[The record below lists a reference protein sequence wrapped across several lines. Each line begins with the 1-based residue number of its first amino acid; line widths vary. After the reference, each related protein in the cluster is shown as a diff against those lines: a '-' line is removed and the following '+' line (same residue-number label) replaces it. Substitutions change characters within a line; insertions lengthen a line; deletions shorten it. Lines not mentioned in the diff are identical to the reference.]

1 MFLFVPI
8 AIVMINILDYF
19 AYRRSFQFFMAL
31 GMVFLMAAQA
41 HTVYLRNEI
50 MLYQKILW
58 DDNVKK
64 EPNLSRPHSGLGK
77 AYFDEGN
84 YEKGAMENMVALA
97 LNRYPNYYQ
106 PALNHCALGNYYLLI
121 KKNDDKASFHYQQA
135 LQLQPN
141 IPQAYSGL
149 AMVQLKKGFPTQAHV
164 LIQKAIKFKP
174 NDPSLHYNFSRIL
187 LKEGRYDEAIS
198 QSRKA
203 IKLQNAFYNEPLAV
217 LAEAFRGKGNL
228 NSAIFYWEKY
238 LLNNPA
244 NFEGNLALVELY
256 YLKNKKDL
264 LIQTIGIILAMK
276 GKGGIAQA
284 IKEAELKKNAIY
296 CPEEKVIFPI
306 IKEEIKAILTGI

>member
-1 MFLFVPI
+1 
-8 AIVMINILDYF
+8 
-19 AYRRSFQFFMAL
+19 
-31 GMVFLMAAQA
+31 
-41 HTVYLRNEI
+41 
-50 MLYQKILW
+50 
-58 DDNVKK
+58 
-64 EPNLSRPHSGLGK
+64 
-77 AYFDEGN
+77 
-84 YEKGAMENMVALA
+84 LA